1 MSIASNGLDML
12 KQIEEKRAARAR
24 PQALK
29 MVRRVTTASAIHEH
43 LLGEIL
49 SLELSPGT
57 ALQEK
62 LIAEEFGVSRTP
74 VREAIIRLAEAGLV
88 DIFPQSGTFV
98 SRVPVNAIPEAVM
111 IRKALEGATVEAAAE
126 TADGK
131 AIARLDAII
140 ARQRALAELGDTG
153 AFHEADEAFHE
164 NVADIGGHPGVWR
177 LLKQVKVQIDRA
189 RRLTLPVL
197 GRMDRVIGEHV
208 IIRDAIAAH
217 RPVDARAAMMIHL
230 GAVIPDIG
238 LLVEQYPDY
247 FAS

>member
-1 MSIASNGLDML
+1 ML
-12 KQIEEKRAARAR
+12 KRIEEKRGGRAR
-24 PQALK
+24 SQPAK
-29 MVRRVTTASAIHEH
+29 TVRRVTTASAIHEH

-62 LIAEEFGVSRTP
+62 LIAEAFGVSRTP

-126 TADGK
+126 AADEKGVG
-131 AIARLDAII
+131 RLDTII
-140 ARQRALAELGDTG
+140 ARQRALAGIGDTG

-164 NVADIGGHPGVWR
+164 AIAEISGHPGVWK
-177 LLKQVKVQIDRA
+177 LLRQVKVQIDRA

-197 GRMDRVIGEHV
+197 GRMDWVIGEHA
-208 IIRDAIAAH
+208 IIRDAIAA
-217 RPVDARAAMMIHL
+217 RNPAEARAAMMIHL
-230 GAVIPDIG
+230 SAVIPDIG